1 MEMCLDP
8 LCWAINEFGEANL
21 GDKRRSKRLAR
32 IACGVAEQPER
43 AISASCGASGAQSVS
58 RLMDC
63 KEVNVDS
70 LISAH
75 VSQTAKRC
83 FEAEFVLAI
92 QDTTFLD
99 YSAHCSKEGLGPIG
113 PAKQSSG
120 MLMHSVLALD
130 SQRVPLGLLDINIW
144 ARDRE
149 EYGQGKYKR
158 KKCVYEKE
166 SQKWLS
172 GLNRAEQAVDANVS
186 LLVIGDRESDIYA
199 FFAAPRRENTDLLV
213 RVSHNRALADGEK
226 EYLFDAARNAK
237 ELGGY
242 LLDVPRQGSRAQRTA
257 KMIVQATPVLLKAP
271 RHRSKDISDD
281 PIGLC
286 LVRVFETNVPKG
298 VKALEWL
305 LLTTLAVEDLE
316 SAVWIVRCYSARWV
330 IEEFHRVLKEGC
342 KVERMQFDNAD
353 RLAPAVAL
361 NAIVAWR
368 VLHLSKYARLNPDL
382 PALSVCSPIELKV
395 INGWLRKMEK
405 NKPEVVTGRDFVR
418 AVAMLGGFLGRKSDG
433 EPGAKTLRQGLQ
445 RLHDLVAGYTLAAGY
460 EM

>member
-1 MEMCLDP
+1 MEMCIDP
-8 LCWAINEFGEANL
+8 LGWATNEFGDADI
-21 GDKRRSKRLAR
+21 GDKRRSKRLVK

-43 AISASCGASGAQSVS
+43 AISTSCGSSGAQSVS
-58 RLMDC
+58 RLMNC
-63 KEVNVDS
+63 KDVNVDS
-70 LISAH
+70 LISTH

-83 FEAEFVLAI
+83 LEAGYVLAI

-99 YSAHCSKEGLGPIG
+99 YSAHSSKEGLGPIG
-113 PAKQSSG
+113 PAKQSNG

-130 SQRVPLGLLDINIW
+130 SQRIPLGLLDINIW
-144 ARDRE
+144 ARDRDK
-149 EYGQGKYKR
+149 YGQGKYKR
-158 KKCVYEKE
+158 KKCVCEKE
-166 SQKWLS
+166 SQKWLT
-172 GLNRAEQAVDANVS
+172 GLQKAEQAVDADVS
-186 LLVIGDRESDIYA
+186 LLVVGDRESDIYA
-199 FFAAPRRENTDLLV
+199 LFTAPRRENTNLLV
-213 RVSHNRALADGEK
+213 RVSHNRALADREN

-242 LLDVPRQGSRAQRTA
+242 LLDVPRQGSRAQRSA
-257 KMIVQATPVLLKAP
+257 KMIVQATPVTLKAP
-271 RHRSKDISDD
+271 RHKTKDISND
-281 PIGLC
+281 PIELW
-286 LVRVFETNVPKG
+286 LVRAFEVNAPEG
-298 VKALEWL
+298 VEALEWL
-305 LLTTLAVEDLE
+305 LLTTLTVDDLE
-316 SAVWIVRCYSARWV
+316 SAVLVVRYYSARWV

-342 KVERMQFDNAD
+342 KVERMQFGNAD

-382 PALSVCSPIELKV
+382 PALAVCSPIELNV
-395 INGWLRKMEK
+395 INGWLRKKEK
-405 NKPEVVTGRDFVR
+405 NKPEVVTVRDFVR